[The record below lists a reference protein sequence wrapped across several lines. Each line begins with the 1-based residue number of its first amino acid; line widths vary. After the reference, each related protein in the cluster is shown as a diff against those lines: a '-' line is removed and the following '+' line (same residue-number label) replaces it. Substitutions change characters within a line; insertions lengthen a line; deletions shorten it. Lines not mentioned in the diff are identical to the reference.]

1 MKYFKILPK
10 TNIDF
15 VGSRKIFFWISGLIM
30 LACLA
35 SVIFKGL
42 NYGID
47 FTGGTMVQVQFQ
59 DNINIDKVRSALRQK
74 GVKADIQTFIGTNSF
89 AVRVKGAQEDVNEVA
104 VSIEEGLKNTGVNF
118 IIEQTDFVGPTI
130 GNLLAK
136 KAIMAFV
143 IAMFAM
149 VVYIAF
155 RFQNIIW
162 GAMAVAALFHDVFLT
177 IGIFSFFQLEVDLVI
192 VAAFMTIAGFSINDT
207 IVIFDRVR
215 ENMKLYP
222 KWDIKEWLNVSVND
236 TLSRT
241 IITSF
246 TVIGAT
252 AILYFMGGKV
262 LNNFSLAILIGLNSG
277 AYSSAVLVPGLVYQW
292 TKDGKFSLSAEQ
304 KVSSTQ
310 GYQEPALKSK
320 KSSKRKKHN

>member
-30 LACLA
+30 LACLV

-47 FTGGTMVQVQFQ
+47 FTGGTMVQVQFK
-59 DNINIDKVRSALRQK
+59 DDINIDKVRSALSQK

-89 AVRVKGAQEDVNEVA
+89 AVRVKGAQENVNEVA
-104 VSIEEGLKNTGVNF
+104 VRIEESLKNTGVDF

-222 KWDIKEWLNVSVND
+222 KWDIKEWLNVSIND

-241 IITSF
+241 IITSI

-262 LNNFSLAILIGLNSG
+262 LNNFSLAILIGLTSG
-277 AYSSAVLVPGLVYQW
+277 TYSSAVLVPGLVYQW
-292 TKDGKFSLSAEQ
+292 TKDGKFSLSAEHAPSN
-304 KVSSTQ
+304 VA
-310 GYQEPALKSK
+310 YQEPALKSK
-320 KSSKRKKHN
+320 KSSKRNRHN